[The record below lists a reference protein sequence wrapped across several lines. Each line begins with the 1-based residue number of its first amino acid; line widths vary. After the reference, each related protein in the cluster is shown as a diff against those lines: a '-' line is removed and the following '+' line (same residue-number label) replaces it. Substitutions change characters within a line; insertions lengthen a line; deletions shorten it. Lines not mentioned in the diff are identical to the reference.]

1 MIERNTMPNMS
12 KFPQLEFVEMAT
24 KWLGYSPR
32 GQGLVGGV
40 EQLIAE
46 KEALILETYGAIKIQ
61 SSTKITV
68 KHKINIGRCPYMFCK
83 LNTFHSFKINSDSE
97 EVCIANI
104 LGPPP

>member
-1 MIERNTMPNMS
+1 
-12 KFPQLEFVEMAT
+12 MAT
-24 KWLGYSPR
+24 KWLGYSAR

-68 KHKINIGRCPYMFCK
+68 KHKINIGRCPCMFLYTK
-83 LNTFHSFKINSDSE
+83 YLSFFFKFTNSF
-97 EVCIANI
+97 
-104 LGPPP
+104 